1 MTNTISCPH
10 CGKTIEITQAIRGE
24 IEQTLTAEIEKRTE
38 SKLRKELEG
47 KASLEMEDLK
57 KQLKE
62 KDQKVAELRDQEL
75 SLREEKRK
83 IEDEKKELKL
93 EVARQLD
100 EGKKKLEEEI
110 LKQAAQEHRMKD
122 LEKDKVIG
130 DLKKSLEDAQRK
142 ATQGSQQLQGEVQE
156 LDLEESLKTTF
167 PSDSVE
173 PVGKGV
179 RGADIRHIVR
189 TPLGNVCGIILW
201 ESKRTKQWS
210 QEWVSKLKEDLRSE
224 KANVPIIVSS
234 VLPDEA
240 RSGFGYVHGVVVCSF
255 PIALSIAEMIRQRL
269 IDVAR
274 EKYIAQNRE
283 KGKADM
289 LYEYVTGHEF
299 RQQIEALVE
308 VYNDMHTQIL
318 KERAAFEKIWKTRE
332 AQVTKMFTS
341 TAGMVGS
348 MRGRVGQSLPP
359 VKGLELL
366 EEPKST

>member
-1 MTNTISCPH
+1 MTNTVVCPH
-10 CGKTIEITQAIRGE
+10 CGKTIEITQAIRQQ
-24 IEQTLTAEIEKRTE
+24 IEQEIAASIKKQTEIDLRRELTEKN
-38 SKLRKELEG
+38 LLELT
-47 KASLEMEDLK
+47 DLK
-57 KQLKE
+57 KQLEE
-62 KDQKVAELRDQEL
+62 KDKKVAQLRGQEL
-75 SLREEKRK
+75 TLREEKRK
-83 IEDEKKELKL
+83 IEEEKKELKL

-100 EGKKKLEEEI
+100 EERKKLEEAI
-110 LKQAAQEHRMKD
+110 LKQAAQEHRLKD
-122 LEKDKVIG
+122 QEKEKIIN

-142 ATQGSQQLQGEVQE
+142 ASQGSQQLQGEVQE
-156 LDLEESLKTTF
+156 LDLEESLRTTF
-167 PSDSVE
+167 PSDTVE

-189 TPLGNVCGIILW
+189 TSLGNICGIILW
-201 ESKRTKQWS
+201 ESKRTKAWS
-210 QEWVSKLKEDLRSE
+210 DEWVVKLKDDLRSE
-224 KANVPIIVSS
+224 KANIPIIVST

-240 RSGFGYVHGVVVCSF
+240 RSGFGYKHGVLVCGF
-255 PIALSIAEMIRQRL
+255 PLALSIAEIIRQRL

-274 EKYIAQNRE
+274 EKYIGQNRE

-299 RQQIEALVE
+299 RQQIEAIVE

-341 TAGMVGS
+341 TAGIVGS
-348 MRGRVGQSLPP
+348 MRGRIGQSLPQ

-366 EEPKST
+366 EEPNHK

>member
-1 MTNTISCPH
+1 MTNTIICPH
-10 CGKTIEITQAIRGE
+10 CGKTIEITQALRGE
-24 IEQTLTAEIEKRTE
+24 IEKELTGEITKQAEI
-38 SKLRKELEG
+38 KLRKELNE
-47 KASLEMEDLK
+47 KNALELTDLK
-57 KQLKE
+57 KQLEE
-62 KDQKVAELRDQEL
+62 KDKKVNELRNQEL

-83 IEDEKKELKL
+83 IEEEKKELKL

-100 EGKKKLEEEI
+100 EEKKKLEETI
-110 LKQAAQEHRMKD
+110 LKQAAEEHHLKD
-122 LEKDKVIG
+122 LEKEKVIN
-130 DLKKSLEDAQRK
+130 DLKKSLEEAQRK

-156 LDLEESLKTTF
+156 LDLEESLRVTF
-167 PSDSVE
+167 PSDTVE

-189 TPLGNVCGIILW
+189 TPLGNICGVILW
-201 ESKRTKQWS
+201 ESKRTKTWS
-210 QEWVSKLKEDLRSE
+210 DDWVVKLKNDLRSE

-240 RSGFGYVHGVVVCSF
+240 RSGFGYKHGVLICSF
-255 PIALSIAEMIRQRL
+255 PLAISIAEMIRQRL

-283 KGKADM
+283 KGKADI

-308 VYNDMHTQIL
+308 VYNDMHGQIL

-332 AQVTKMFTS
+332 AQVTKLFTS
-341 TAGMVGS
+341 TAGIVGS
-348 MRGRVGQSLPP
+348 MRGRIGQSLPQ
-359 VKGLELL
+359 VKGLDLL
-366 EEPKST
+366 EEPKEE